1 MTYLNVLG
9 EKVRVNE
16 LHTNSIHG
24 NSKKGQ
30 WSSHQ
35 IFQPKIFSV
44 SLLHRKCRILQNSFL
59 GNEISLGL
67 EFYDW
72 RNLAFFKTVISSNL
86 FLESKLF
93 TNVFDDLFN

>member
-1 MTYLNVLG
+1 M
-9 EKVRVNE
+9 RVNE
-16 LHTNSIHG
+16 LNTNSIHG
-24 NSKKGQ
+24 KSEKGHR
-30 WSSHQ
+30 SSHQ
-35 IFQPKIFSV
+35 LFQPKMFSV
-44 SLLHRKCRILQNSFL
+44 SLLNRKCRILQNSFL

-72 RNLAFFKTVISSNL
+72 RNLAFFKIVISLNL